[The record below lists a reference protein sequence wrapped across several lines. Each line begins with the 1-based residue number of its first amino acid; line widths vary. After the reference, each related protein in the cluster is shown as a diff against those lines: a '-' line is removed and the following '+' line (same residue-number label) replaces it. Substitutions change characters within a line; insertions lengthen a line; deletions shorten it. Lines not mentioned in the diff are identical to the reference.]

1 MKNNYLKETI
11 LSLVLVAIAIVLVNP
26 FMFWMPTAL
35 AMAGTIIFATIF
47 FIFAS
52 LVWKESSGDEREDLH
67 KLMAGRIAY
76 LTGSGVIVIA
86 IIVQGW
92 NHAVDP
98 WLVTALTAMVLAKV
112 IALVYRDH
120 IN

>member
-1 MKNNYLKETI
+1 MKNNYFKQII
-11 LSLVLVAIAIVLVNP
+11 LSLLLVAFATLLVNP
-26 FMFWMPTAL
+26 FMFWMPNMFTMMTL
-35 AMAGTIIFATIF
+35 ILFAVIF
-47 FIFAS
+47 FAFAG
-52 LVWKESSGDEREDLH
+52 LIWKESSGDEREDLH

-92 NHAVDP
+92 QHMLDP

-112 IALVYRDH
+112 IALAYRDH
-120 IN
+120 TN